1 MLNATSLNFIKYSCA
16 VKCLGDLTAAL
27 SLSVLVSQN
36 PIIITL
42 LDDVFAIRVKCVYR
56 EK

>member
-16 VKCLGDLTAAL
+16 VSRLGDLAAAL
-27 SLSVLVSQN
+27 HLSVLVSQD

-42 LDDVFAIRVKCVYR
+42 LDDVFAIHVKCVYR